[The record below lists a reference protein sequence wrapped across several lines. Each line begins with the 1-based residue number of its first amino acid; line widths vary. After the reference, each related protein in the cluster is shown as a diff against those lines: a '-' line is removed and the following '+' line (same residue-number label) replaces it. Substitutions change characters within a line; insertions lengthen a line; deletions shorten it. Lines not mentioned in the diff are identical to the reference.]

1 MAKPRFTLY
10 KHIKIGGTWRYCRAA
25 VAVNNKVKP
34 HIVVVGGTEEK
45 HDDGSYC
52 VRHKNQWIE
61 VGNDPAEALRR
72 RTKLSEQESP
82 AQQTAP
88 ASDAATGTPLA
99 EAAETYFKNL
109 ENRGVDA
116 ESIRCYRSGV
126 DPFVKHCK
134 KATVEEVKKQDVLD
148 FMGWMRKQPLPKRRH
163 SNPNRT
169 YNNKVSYVAIFLKEF
184 GVSRLLKKKEY
195 PQYHEK
201 KIVAHPDSELDV
213 LYSYADAEERFM
225 LDFFLGTMARDH
237 EAFGCRYSDLS
248 GTTLTLYGK
257 QHKTRTVEISPRLAE
272 IILERRK
279 HSKSE
284 LLFPN
289 TLGKPDTHLL
299 RKLQNLAKRSE
310 AKFHTELHKLRKT
323 GASRRYLNGVGLP
336 TLMLELG
343 HESLATTQ
351 KYLSDVRKEE
361 EIRKAVADAD
371 YVPKPQ
377 IVRASNG

>member
-1 MAKPRFTLY
+1 MPISPRLDSRPWSCSG
-10 KHIKIGGTWRYCRAA
+10 KWRYCRAA
-25 VAVNNKVKP
+25 IYSNGKVKP
-34 HIVVVGGTEEK
+34 HVVVVGGQEEK
-45 HDDGSYC
+45 HEEGSYC
-52 VRHKNQWIE
+52 IRNKKSWIE
-61 VGNDPAEALRR
+61 AGTDPLEAQRMRSRLVDKAEYTAAQPVAV
-72 RTKLSEQESP
+72 TK
-82 AQQTAP
+82 
-88 ASDAATGTPLA
+88 GTPLVQA
-99 EAAETYFKNL
+99 SEKYFANL
-109 ENRGVDA
+109 EARGLDA
-116 ESIRCYRSGV
+116 KSIRTYRTGV
-126 DPFVKHCK
+126 DPLVQTCK
-134 KATVEEVKKQDVLD
+134 KACVEDVTKQDMID

-169 YNNKVSYVAIFLKEF
+169 YNNNVSYMAIFLKEF

-195 PQYHEK
+195 PQYHGK

-213 LYSYADAEERFM
+213 LYSHADAEERFM

-272 IILERRK
+272 IILERSK

-299 RKLQNLAKRSE
+299 RKLQNLAQRSE

>member
-1 MAKPRFTLY
+1 MRMPR
-10 KHIKIGGTWRYCRAA
+10 R
-25 VAVNNKVKP
+25 
-34 HIVVVGGTEEK
+34 
-45 HDDGSYC
+45 GSC
-52 VRHKNQWIE
+52 W
-61 VGNDPAEALRR
+61 
-72 RTKLSEQESP
+72 TSFS
-82 AQQTAP
+82 AP
-88 ASDAATGTPLA
+88 
-99 EAAETYFKNL
+99 
-109 ENRGVDA
+109 
-116 ESIRCYRSGV
+116 
-126 DPFVKHCK
+126 
-134 KATVEEVKKQDVLD
+134 
-148 FMGWMRKQPLPKRRH
+148 W
-163 SNPNRT
+163 
-169 YNNKVSYVAIFLKEF
+169 
-184 GVSRLLKKKEY
+184 
-195 PQYHEK
+195 
-201 KIVAHPDSELDV
+201 
-213 LYSYADAEERFM
+213 
-225 LDFFLGTMARDH
+225 ARDH

-371 YVPKPQ
+371 YVPKPE

>member
-1 MAKPRFTLY
+1 
-10 KHIKIGGTWRYCRAA
+10 
-25 VAVNNKVKP
+25 
-34 HIVVVGGTEEK
+34 
-45 HDDGSYC
+45 
-52 VRHKNQWIE
+52 
-61 VGNDPAEALRR
+61 
-72 RTKLSEQESP
+72 
-82 AQQTAP
+82 
-88 ASDAATGTPLA
+88 
-99 EAAETYFKNL
+99 
-109 ENRGVDA
+109 
-116 ESIRCYRSGV
+116 
-126 DPFVKHCK
+126 
-134 KATVEEVKKQDVLD
+134 
-148 FMGWMRKQPLPKRRH
+148 MGWMRKQPLLKRRH

-201 KIVAHPDSELDV
+201 KIVAHPDSELDE
-213 LYSYADAEERFM
+213 LYSHADAEERFM
-225 LDFFLGTMARDH
+225 LDFLLGTMARDH

-289 TLGKPDTHLL
+289 ALGKPDTHLL